1 MAGVDLIIR
10 ECDGQFVVALRG
22 ELDMADAASVP
33 AALAAV
39 AARTDRIGE
48 PLASADHGPVRLLPS
63 PSAASYRSQ

>member
-1 MAGVDLIIR
+1 MAGLDLSIR

-33 AALAAV
+33 AAV

-48 PLASADHGPVRLLPS
+48 PLATAEHGPVRLLPT
-63 PSAASYRSQ
+63 PTAATYRSQ

>member
-1 MAGVDLIIR
+1 
-10 ECDGQFVVALRG
+10 
-22 ELDMADAASVP
+22 MADAASVP
-33 AALAAV
+33 AAV